1 MDGDA
6 ERLTD
11 ELLEQLLAAA
21 TPEAY
26 LAETGL
32 EEKGFSAYLNELLA
46 VKGLKMSEVIREAGL
61 NATYCYQFF
70 SGTRSNPGRDYA
82 IQLAFGLR
90 CSLIEAQRL
99 LRRAGLSELWAKV
112 PRDAVII
119 YALEHGYTRAQADDD
134 LFRLGFET
142 LVKAD

>member
-1 MDGDA
+1 MKDP

-21 TPEAY
+21 SPEAY

-32 EEKGFSAYLNELLA
+32 EDKSFADYLNELLA
-46 VKGLKMSEVIREAGL
+46 AKGLKRSDVIREAGFDS
-61 NATYCYQFF
+61 TYGYQFF
-70 SGTRSNPGRDYA
+70 SGERTNPGRDYA
-82 IQLAFGLR
+82 IQLAFGLQ
-90 CSLIEAQRL
+90 CSLLETQRL
-99 LRRAGLSELWAKV
+99 LRRAGVSELWAKV

-119 YALEHGYTRAQADDD
+119 YAFEHGRTRAQTDDD

-142 LVKAD
+142 LMKAG